1 MVVSNLN
8 DWVHLEESHL
18 DLGPAHT
25 RKNTVERLQ
34 TFNVFWNLTLS
45 ERDENY
51 YTAYANYTA
60 YTAEYLCF

>member
-18 DLGPAHT
+18 DPAHS
-25 RKNTVERLQ
+25 RKNMVERLQ